1 LSSSSPHRNGCAW
14 ESDHAPATVAWAI
27 GAAHGQIVAEVQSP
41 KTRSRRCCE
50 TMIFVLSSF
59 IRLSEPISRGTVT
72 EQRNSTTRLRVSCP
86 TSRTSEHSS
95 ARGCDVRMFGCLP
108 LDGLRHLPSAR
119 SIASGLDISHRGS
132 RYSHVSRLKVT
143 RSTHRLRLLLSPT
156 MLVLITDFRFRFS
169 GPPAISRVQFFEG
182 WLVPCCRALEPLATN
197 LAYLLAIRWSSEG
210 FSFESLLCVE
220 ISFGIAR
227 IIPCSASRPNRSMDV
242 CGNTA

>member
-1 LSSSSPHRNGCAW
+1 MTGWEPIVVKPLIILRQIKTVETERGCFAPPVRGRHPSAW
-14 ESDHAPATVAWAI
+14 GDVEDFEGIMAQKFVGVLF

-108 LDGLRHLPSAR
+108 LEGLRHLPSAR

-132 RYSHVSRLKVT
+132 RYSHASRLKGNAQHSSLT
-143 RSTHRLRLLLSPT
+143 AATKSP
-156 MLVLITDFRFRFS
+156 
-169 GPPAISRVQFFEG
+169 
-182 WLVPCCRALEPLATN
+182 
-197 LAYLLAIRWSSEG
+197 
-210 FSFESLLCVE
+210 
-220 ISFGIAR
+220 
-227 IIPCSASRPNRSMDV
+227 
-242 CGNTA
+242 